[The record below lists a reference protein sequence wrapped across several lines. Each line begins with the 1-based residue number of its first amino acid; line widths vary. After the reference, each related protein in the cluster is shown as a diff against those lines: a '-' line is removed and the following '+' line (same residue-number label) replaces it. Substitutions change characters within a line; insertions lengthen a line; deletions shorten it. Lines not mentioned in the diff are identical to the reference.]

1 MRGMLLSV
9 VLLFSPA
16 FSVAQGAIEADRFG
30 EVLTVLAQC
39 REAYYRLED
48 YRGTVLH
55 TVQEADGGIREERI
69 EIAFRKP
76 GFMSFRWESGLY
88 KGTALLARPG
98 WNQGNL
104 MLRLGEWFD
113 FLTISVPA
121 TEMGEPFQ
129 PALRDMSDWLTAL
142 TALAQRPVT
151 DRSLR
156 MVEVQ
161 TVAPHLPEGKMR
173 LSVPAF
179 LIPFRDNTVSTYE
192 FVIERGTGIP
202 TELMLRGAG
211 GEVRQHVTYTDLQ
224 VNVGLPT
231 QLFMWEQ
238 TGEDPPL
245 PPSGTAIDL
254 RGFTQHWQRR
264 YGEITDYRGTW
275 IAETGHEDTAQ
286 RMQVAFKFR
295 KPLDLYLQWESGQG
309 RFQEAL
315 FRQGWNDGRV
325 RVRRAL
331 WGIPVIGDIAPEDA
345 LTQWGDASF
354 LTTFGIHHLVERLQE
369 QLLRGWLRAELQ
381 TRFLGV
387 QRHDG
392 RPCYVLAFDFPTGP
406 GREYASARI
415 VTTWDIAE
423 RLLIQ
428 YESFETTEPAERLQE
443 RHEFLAV
450 QINAALTDRDFDA
463 ANPDYGFL
471 LFRRAPWIDRFLTG
485 RD

>member
-1 MRGMLLSV
+1 MCLAFLCA
-9 VLLFSPA
+9 PA
-16 FSVAQGAIEADRFG
+16 LGAAQGAGEADRLR

-55 TVQEADGGIREERI
+55 TVREANGDEREERMD
-69 EIAFRKP
+69 IAFRKP
-76 GFMSFRWESGLY
+76 GFLSLRWESGLH
-88 KGTALLARPG
+88 KGTTLLTRPG

-156 MVEVQ
+156 MVAVQ
-161 TVAPHLPEGKMR
+161 TAAPQLAEGKMR

-179 LIPFRDNTVSTYE
+179 LIPFRDNTVATYE

-202 TELMLRGAG
+202 TELLLRGTA

-231 QLFMWEQ
+231 QRFSWEQ
-238 TGEDPPL
+238 PGEDPP
-245 PPSGTAIDL
+245 PTPRGTAIDL
-254 RGFTQHWQRR
+254 RGFTQHWQSR
-264 YGEITDYRGTW
+264 YGEITDYQGTW
-275 IAETGHEDTAQ
+275 IVETGQAETAQ
-286 RMQVAFKFR
+286 PMQVAFKFR
-295 KPLDLYLQWESGQG
+295 KPFDLYCRWGPGEG

-315 FRQGWNDGRV
+315 MRQGWNGGRV
-325 RVRRAL
+325 RVRKTV
-331 WGIPVIGDIAPEDA
+331 WGMPVIGDLA
-345 LTQWGDASF
+345 LEGNLTPWGEMSV
-354 LTTFGIHHLVERLQE
+354 LTEFGMHRLVARLQE
-369 QLLRGWLRAELQ
+369 QLLRGWLHAELQ

-387 QRHDG
+387 QGHEG
-392 RPCYVLAFDFPTGP
+392 RPCYVIAFDFPLGA
-406 GREYASARI
+406 GGADGSSRI
-415 VTTWDIAE
+415 VTKWDIAE
-423 RLLIQ
+423 RLLVV
-428 YESFETTEPAERLQE
+428 YESFVKTESGERAQE
-443 RHEFLAV
+443 RHAFVALQV
-450 QINAALTDRDFDA
+450 NAALTDHDFDA

-471 LFRRAPWIDRFLTG
+471 LFRRAPWLDRFLTG